1 MWSSEECSVQCLICW
16 LCFVDEGED
25 EMWDGRE
32 LLVWLFSEMEK
43 EREAISLVGLNM
55 WYDWL

>member
-1 MWSSEECSVQCLICW
+1 MRC
-16 LCFVDEGED
+16 G
-25 EMWDGRE
+25 DGRE